1 MVGQWSQGLLFVI
14 VANWITNKYDCVK
27 QLGVHHVVQYLFFI
41 LHGSPF
47 MCCLGTNPRE
57 SPHIRCAHTG

>member
-27 QLGVHHVVQYLFFI
+27 QLGVHHVVQY
-41 LHGSPF
+41 
-47 MCCLGTNPRE
+47 
-57 SPHIRCAHTG
+57 